1 MVKVSP
7 AVLFLLCSQL
17 RVGTLS
23 GFVPANKGA
32 ATTAPT
38 ATSSTTLGF
47 NWFGL
52 GRNKGGGGGGDGDET
67 TTTTEE
73 VFGLGGPSIT
83 ITNTQQKDY
92 VGVDDD
98 WLGNNLPSF
107 GTKGGRTN
115 ENLESADVVVIGGGV
130 SGLAAAITAAEAAGE
145 TETETKKKIVLL
157 EANTNCGGRVNSVTT
172 DDGFVLDEGFAV
184 FIEEYPAVKKLLDYD
199 GLELKRF
206 LPGALVKIR
215 GSDKLA
221 RVADPLRNPEDIF
234 ESVLSPIGSLV
245 DKIKVLP
252 LVLNVR
258 LSSVGSIFDE
268 AETDTKTA
276 LVERWGFSDDFIDS
290 FLKPFLEGIYLA
302 PLPEQSS
309 RMFSFVFKMFSDGS
323 ATLPK
328 GGMVA
333 VSNQLVKKAESLGVT
348 VLTETPITRVVS
360 KQTGGEDGSRYV
372 VECAGAKKRSFAA
385 SSVVVA
391 TDGKI
396 AKKIIGNLEGFESLK
411 DEPDQT
417 QRAVG
422 CLYYGFE
429 GPAPVE
435 DPILVLNGMKDEN
448 DDDPVNNVCFPSVV
462 NDGYAPE
469 GYNLCSVTILSDAM
483 NRYMDKPEELDQA
496 VRRQLGTWFVDQES
510 DILDKWDLKKIF
522 YIPKAQ
528 PAQYNGPQPA
538 SFNGSRSSTT
548 FYGKELPSGLY
559 VCGDHMATATLNGA
573 VESGVLAGSDVAK
586 AILPESA

>member
-1 MVKVSP
+1 MVKISP
-7 AVLFLLCSQL
+7 AVFLLGSQL
-17 RVGTLS
+17 QFGTVSAFLPAS
-23 GFVPANKGA
+23 NNLDPANRKATA
-32 ATTAPT
+32 AVPTTSTSTSTSTTA
-38 ATSSTTLGF
+38 LGF

-52 GRNKGGGGGGDGDET
+52 GKKKQGGGGDET
-67 TTTTEE
+67 DNNSGI
-73 VFGLGGPSIT
+73 FGQGSSIT

-92 VGVDDD
+92 VSDD
-98 WLGNNLPSF
+98 WLSNNLPSF
-107 GTKGGRTN
+107 GKKGQGGGGADDDD
-115 ENLESADVVVIGGGV
+115 ESADVVIIGGGV
-130 SGLAAAITAAEAAGE
+130 AGLAAAITAAEAANKKGE
-145 TETETKKKIVLL
+145 TKNIVLV
-157 EANTNCGGRVNSVTT
+157 EANTDCGGRVNSVTT

-199 GLELKRF
+199 ALELKRF
-206 LPGALVKIR
+206 LPGALVKIK
-215 GSDKLA
+215 GTDKLA

-258 LSSVGSIFDE
+258 LSSVNAIFE
-268 AETDTKTA
+268 EPETDTKTA
-276 LVERWGFSDDFIDS
+276 LVERWGFSDEFINS

-333 VSNQLVKKAESLGVT
+333 VSNQLVKKAESLGVKI
-348 VLTETPITRVVS
+348 LTETPVTRVS
-360 KQTGGEDGSRYV
+360 SSSSSSSRDNNNNNNKYV
-372 VECAGAKKRSFAA
+372 VECTAAGGKQSFET
-385 SSVVVA
+385 SSVV
-391 TDGKI
+391 GSGI
-396 AKKIIGNLEGFESLK
+396 RIHQER
-411 DEPDQT
+411 T

-435 DPILVLNGMKDEN
+435 DPILVLNGMIDEN
-448 DDDPVNNVCFPSVV
+448 DDPVNNVCFPSVV
-462 NDGYAPE
+462 NEGYAPE

-483 NRYMDKPEELDQA
+483 NRYMDKPDELDQA
-496 VRRQLGTWFVDQES
+496 VRRQLGTWFVDQQS
-510 DILDKWDLKKIF
+510 DIMDKWDLKQIF
-522 YIPKAQ
+522 YVSIAQ
-528 PAQYNGPQPA
+528 PSQFNGPQPA
-538 SFNGSRSSTT
+538 SFNGGRSSTS
-548 FYGKELPSGLY
+548 FYGKELPSGFY

-573 VESGVLAGSDVAK
+573 VESGVQAGTDVAK
-586 AILPESA
+586 AMLVDSA